1 MNLVLPKALPIMFL
15 CLVGGQAFASTP
27 SGNEH
32 IRLEQQQAKTIHG
45 VVLDNAGIPVIGIS
59 YDKKL
64 DAFLSYIGM
73 SPALPEMVAGSEE
86 LYFSAATRAVMCAD
100 ELRQTI
106 ANSRAML
113 ADLAA
118 EDAKS
123 AMELYRGN

>member
-1 MNLVLPKALPIMFL
+1 
-15 CLVGGQAFASTP
+15 
-27 SGNEH
+27 
-32 IRLEQQQAKTIHG
+32 
-45 VVLDNAGIPVIGIS
+45 
-59 YDKKL
+59 
-64 DAFLSYIGM
+64 M